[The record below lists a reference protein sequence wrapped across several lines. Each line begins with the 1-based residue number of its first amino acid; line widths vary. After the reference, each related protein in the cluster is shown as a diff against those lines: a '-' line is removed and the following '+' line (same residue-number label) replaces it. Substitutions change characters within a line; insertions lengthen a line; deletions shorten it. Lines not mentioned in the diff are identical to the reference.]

1 MESMLFSVEG
11 LDGSGKSTTAKYMGE
26 YLTENG
32 VPNVV
37 VEAYPR
43 DEDAMFKRD
52 LWIQQKVPNVAVLS
66 LILELRA
73 RVMKETII
81 PALLEGKVV
90 ITDRWHD
97 TTWVYQHY
105 GMGIPYEVMRHVFQ
119 YMFDLETFFTDLSF
133 DERVFLRKQIYGYN
147 TVHLDVSLETSR
159 ARVSSR
165 PAAKDAFEKADDAFF
180 IRLQS
185 GFNQRYHVRDHEANP
200 LMVID
205 ANNDLEYVKKLVR
218 ARLHHLTS
226 PSLRSA

>member
-11 LDGSGKSTTAKYMGE
+11 MDGSGKSTIAKYMGE

-52 LWIQQKVPNVAVLS
+52 LWIQQKVPNVGVLS

-73 RVMKETII
+73 RVLKEQII

-119 YMFDLETFFTDLSF
+119 YMFDLETFFTGLDF
-133 DERVFLRKQIYGYN
+133 DQRVFLRKQIYGYN

-165 PAAKDAFEKADDAFF
+165 PGAKDAFEKADDAFF
-180 IRLQS
+180 LRLRS
-185 GFNQRYHVRDHEANP
+185 GFDQRYRTRDIEANP

-205 ANNDLEYVKKLVR
+205 ANNDMEYVKKFVR
-218 ARLHHLTS
+218 ARLQHLM
-226 PSLRSA
+226 P